1 MKHFL
6 RTYALGLL
14 TATLIIGIY
23 YFYLAEQDIVIEK
36 IEMTESE
43 MIETLESAGF
53 YIFKT
58 DPTKTNETEPTLEDD
73 QTISDQLDSNLD
85 DDDLD
90 PTDVDQ
96 VETGNNDQTSNQSFI
111 LTIEPGMTVTQVAEF
126 LVANEMIADRNE
138 LASYLVD
145 NNYGTNIQIGEFE
158 LNQDMTL
165 AEIVELI
172 ARRN

>member
-96 VETGNNDQTSNQSFI
+96 VETENNDQTPNQS
-111 LTIEPGMTVTQVAEF
+111 ES
-126 LVANEMIADRNE
+126 NE
-138 LASYLVD
+138 SFV
-145 NNYGTNIQIGEFE
+145 
-158 LNQDMTL
+158 
-165 AEIVELI
+165 
-172 ARRN
+172 

>member
-138 LASYLVD
+138 LARYLVD

-158 LNQDMTL
+158 LNHDMTL

-172 ARRN
+172 ARQN